1 MDVSRKKGKV
11 WKETILTELT
21 MLLDS
26 WIAAFVL
33 VVNNFERVSCRTN
46 RWHGIV
52 VCSRQHTVEAFSF
65 IAFFFALVAAIFS
78 FLTVYAL
85 TKESRGQELT
95 HREKHNSH
103 AEAEVNPET
112 HVNNGL
118 PSDNVV

>member
-1 MDVSRKKGKV
+1 
-11 WKETILTELT
+11 L
-21 MLLDS
+21 
-26 WIAAFVL
+26 
-33 VVNNFERVSCRTN
+33 
-46 RWHGIV
+46 
-52 VCSRQHTVEAFSF
+52 FS
-65 IAFFFALVAAIFS
+65 FFALVAAIFS